1 MSNGVRA
8 RGRLPPLDPSTPLC
22 FAQDDEAIVLVEV
35 GAEGLP
41 VARFQRLS
49 GGAVFPEQ
57 DHAAVQAFHVQ
68 LAVDIDAVGPEG
80 GPQAVIDVPF
90 PDVFFE
96 QVVAGAALDLHE
108 GFLAL
113 DPGEYRG
120 EHGVRPPFGGGC
132 PDRGPGFFKRK
143 YRFYT

>member
-1 MSNGVRA
+1 MYDV
-8 RGRLPPLDPSTPLC
+8 
-22 FAQDDEAIVLVEV
+22 VLAEIF
-35 GAEGLP
+35 AEGLP

-57 DHAAVQAFHVQ
+57 DHAAVQAYHVK
-68 LAVDIDAVGPEG
+68 LVVYVDAVGPEG

-96 QVVAGAALDLHE
+96 QVVAGAALDLQK

-120 EHGVRPPFGGGC
+120 EHGVRPPFVRGC
-132 PDRGPGFFKRK
+132 PDRGLRLFISPHVFSTSTYLSFL
-143 YRFYT
+143 TLQVPHLCI